1 MFYHKL
7 VKLIK
12 YDYKII
18 TNLAENSMAWN
29 EPGNNDKDPWKN
41 KGGKNQGPP
50 DLDELLND
58 LGKKVSG
65 IFGGKGNNR
74 SSGGSGKSFS
84 SIGISLILIIGLVVY
99 AFSGFYTIKEAE
111 KGIVLRFGQFSG
123 TVDPGINWKWTFID
137 RIIPIDM
144 QSTREMQASGFMLT
158 QDENV
163 VQVEMQIQYRVV
175 DARNYVF
182 SVTNADDSLSQS
194 LDSALRYVVGHAKM
208 DDILTSGREQ
218 IRQSVWQEL
227 EKVIEPYN
235 LGLLIVDVNFKD
247 ARPPNEVKDAFDDAI
262 AAQEDEVR
270 FLREAEAYARGI
282 EPRARGR
289 VKRMEQEALAY
300 KQQTVLD
307 AEGEVARF
315 EKILPEYQAAPEV
328 TRQRLY
334 IATMEK
340 VYSNASKVMVDVDG
354 GNNMMYLPL
363 DKIMQ
368 QQQSTNQR
376 TTPQSYSQPQTQ
388 SGINSSPSSSTG
400 RNDRFNSGRN

>member
-1 MFYHKL
+1 
-7 VKLIK
+7 
-12 YDYKII
+12 
-18 TNLAENSMAWN
+18 MAWN

-58 LGKKVSG
+58 LGKKVTG
-65 IFGGKGNNR
+65 IFGGKGNGKSTGG
-74 SSGGSGKSFS
+74 SSPSGKSFS
-84 SIGISLILIIGLVVY
+84 SIGISLVLIIAIVVY

-111 KGIVLRFGQFSG
+111 KGIVLRFGQYAG

-137 RIIPIDM
+137 RIIPVDM
-144 QSTREMQASGFMLT
+144 QSTRDLPASGFMLT

-163 VQVEMQIQYRVV
+163 VRVDMQIQYRVM
-175 DARNYVF
+175 DARNYIF

-194 LDSALRYVVGHAKM
+194 LDSALRYVVGHSSM

-218 IRQSVWQEL
+218 IRQSVWKEL
-227 EKVIEPYN
+227 EKIIEPYN
-235 LGLLIVDVNFKD
+235 LGLIVVDVNFKD

-262 AAQEDEVR
+262 SAQEDEVR

-300 KQQTVLD
+300 KGRIVLE

-315 EKILPEYQAAPEV
+315 AKILPEYQAAPEV

-340 VYSNASKVMVDVDG
+340 VYSNTSKVMVDVEG

-368 QQQSTNQR
+368 QSSTNRAAPQSIQSTQQKTNVN
-376 TTPQSYSQPQTQ
+376 T
-388 SGINSSPSSSTG
+388 SPSNSG
-400 RNDRFNSGRN
+400 RSDRFNSGRN

>member
-1 MFYHKL
+1 
-7 VKLIK
+7 
-12 YDYKII
+12 
-18 TNLAENSMAWN
+18 MAWN

-58 LGKKVSG
+58 LGKKVTG
-65 IFGGKGNNR
+65 IFGGKGNGKSTGG
-74 SSGGSGKSFS
+74 SSPSGKSFS
-84 SIGISLILIIGLVVY
+84 SIGISLVLIIAIVVY

-111 KGIVLRFGQFSG
+111 KGIVLRFGQYAG

-137 RIIPIDM
+137 RIIPVDM
-144 QSTREMQASGFMLT
+144 QSTRDLPASGFMLT

-163 VQVEMQIQYRVV
+163 VRVDMQIQYRVM
-175 DARNYVF
+175 DARNYIF

-194 LDSALRYVVGHAKM
+194 LDSALRYVVGHSSM

-218 IRQSVWQEL
+218 IRQSVWKEL
-227 EKVIEPYN
+227 EKIIEPYN
-235 LGLLIVDVNFKD
+235 LGLIVVDVNFKD

-262 AAQEDEVR
+262 SAQEDEVR

-282 EPRARGR
+282 EPRARGS

-300 KQQTVLD
+300 KGRIVLE

-315 EKILPEYQAAPEV
+315 AKILPEYQAAPEV

-340 VYSNASKVMVDVDG
+340 VYSNTSKVMVDVEG

-368 QQQSTNQR
+368 QSSTNRAAPQSIQSTQQKTNVN
-376 TTPQSYSQPQTQ
+376 T
-388 SGINSSPSSSTG
+388 SPSNSG
-400 RNDRFNSGRN
+400 RSDRFNSGRN

>member
-1 MFYHKL
+1 
-7 VKLIK
+7 
-12 YDYKII
+12 
-18 TNLAENSMAWN
+18 MAWN

-65 IFGGKGNNR
+65 IFGGKGGGK
-74 SSGGSGKSFS
+74 SSGGSTPSRKSFS
-84 SIGISLILIIGLVVY
+84 SIGISLLLIIALVVY

-111 KGIVLRFGQFSG
+111 QGIVLRFGQYSG
-123 TVDPGINWKWTFID
+123 TVEPGLRWKWTFID
-137 RIIPIDM
+137 RIIPVDM
-144 QSTREMQASGFMLT
+144 QSTRDLPASGFMLT

-163 VQVEMQIQYRVV
+163 VRVDMQIQYRVV
-175 DARNYVF
+175 DARNYIF

-227 EKVIEPYN
+227 EKIITPYN
-235 LGLLIVDVNFKD
+235 LGLIIVDVNFKD

-289 VKRMEQEALAY
+289 VKRMEQEAIAY
-300 KQQTVLD
+300 KEQTVLD
-307 AEGEVARF
+307 AKGEVARF

-340 VYSNASKVMVDVDG
+340 VYSNTSKVMVDVEG

-363 DKIMQ
+363 DKII
-368 QQQSTNQR
+368 QQQSTTNR
-376 TTPQSYSQPQTQ
+376 AAPQGYSQSTQ
-388 SGINSSPSSSTG
+388 QKPIINSSSSNSG

>member
-1 MFYHKL
+1 
-7 VKLIK
+7 
-12 YDYKII
+12 
-18 TNLAENSMAWN
+18 MAWN

-58 LGKKVSG
+58 LGKKVTG
-65 IFGGKGNNR
+65 IFGGK
-74 SSGGSGKSFS
+74 SSGGSSPSGKSFS
-84 SIGISLILIIGLVVY
+84 SIGISIVLFIAIVVY

-111 KGIVLRFGQFSG
+111 KGIVLRFGQYSG

-137 RIIPIDM
+137 RIIPVDM
-144 QSTREMQASGFMLT
+144 QSTRDLPASGFMLT

-163 VQVEMQIQYRVV
+163 VRVDMQIQYRVV
-175 DARNYVF
+175 DARNYIF

-227 EKVIEPYN
+227 EKIIAPYN
-235 LGLLIVDVNFKD
+235 LGLIIVDVNFKD

-289 VKRMEQEALAY
+289 VKRMEQEAIAY
-300 KQQTVLD
+300 KEQTVL
-307 AEGEVARF
+307 AAKGEVARF

-340 VYSNASKVMVDVDG
+340 VYTNTSKIMVDVEG
-354 GNNMMYLPL
+354 GNNIMYLPL
-363 DKIMQ
+363 DKIIQ
-368 QQQSTNQR
+368 QQATTKR
-376 TTPQSYSQPQTQ
+376 GTPQNYSQPAQQ
-388 SGINSSPSSSTG
+388 PVINSSPSTSS

>member
-1 MFYHKL
+1 
-7 VKLIK
+7 
-12 YDYKII
+12 
-18 TNLAENSMAWN
+18 MAWN

-65 IFGGKGNNR
+65 IFGGK
-74 SSGGSGKSFS
+74 SSGGSTPSGKSFS
-84 SIGISLILIIGLVVY
+84 SIGISLLIIIALVVY

-111 KGIVLRFGQFSG
+111 QGIVLRFGQYSG
-123 TVDPGINWKWTFID
+123 TVDPGLRWKWTFVD
-137 RIIPIDM
+137 RIIPVDM
-144 QSTREMQASGFMLT
+144 QSTRDLPASGFMLT

-163 VQVEMQIQYRVV
+163 VRVDMQIQYRVV
-175 DARNYVF
+175 EARNFIF
-182 SVTNADDSLSQS
+182 SVTNAEDSLSQS
-194 LDSALRYVVGHAKM
+194 LDSALRHVVGHAKM

-218 IRQSVWQEL
+218 VRQAVWKEL
-227 EKVIEPYN
+227 DKIIEPYN
-235 LGLLIVDVNFKD
+235 LGLIIVDVNFKD

-262 AAQEDEVR
+262 SAQEDEIR

-289 VKRMEQEALAY
+289 VKRMEQEAMAY
-300 KQQTVLD
+300 KEQTVLG
-307 AEGEVARF
+307 AQGEVARF
-315 EKILPEYQAAPEV
+315 AKLLPEYQAAPEV

-334 IATMEK
+334 LDTMEK
-340 VYSNASKVMVDVDG
+340 VYSNTSKVMVDVDG

-368 QQQSTNQR
+368 QQS
-376 TTPQSYSQPQTQ
+376 TTPRATSQSYTQPQQ
-388 SGINSSPSSSTG
+388 QQNINSSPSVSG
-400 RNDRFNSGRN
+400 RSDRFNSGRN

>member
-1 MFYHKL
+1 
-7 VKLIK
+7 
-12 YDYKII
+12 
-18 TNLAENSMAWN
+18 MAWN

-58 LGKKVSG
+58 LGKKVTG
-65 IFGGKGNNR
+65 IFGGKGKSTGG
-74 SSGGSGKSFS
+74 SSPSGKSFS
-84 SIGISLILIIGLVVY
+84 TIGISLVLIIAIVVY

-111 KGIVLRFGQFSG
+111 KGIVLRFGQYSG

-144 QSTREMQASGFMLT
+144 QSTRDLPASGFMLT

-163 VQVEMQIQYRVV
+163 VRVDMQIQYRVMN
-175 DARNYVF
+175 ARNYVF

-194 LDSALRYVVGHAKM
+194 LDSALRYVVGHSTM
-208 DDILTSGREQ
+208 DAILTSGREQ
-218 IRQSVWQEL
+218 IRQSVWKEL
-227 EKVIEPYN
+227 EKIIEPYN
-235 LGLLIVDVNFKD
+235 LGLIIVDVNFKD

-262 AAQEDEVR
+262 SAQEDEVR

-300 KQQTVLD
+300 KERIVLE

-315 EKILPEYQAAPEV
+315 AKVLPEYQAAPEV

-334 IATMEK
+334 LATMEK
-340 VYSNASKVMVDVDG
+340 VYSNTSKVMVDVDG
-354 GNNMMYLPL
+354 GNNIMYLPL

-368 QQQSTNQR
+368 QSVAKPV
-376 TTPQSYSQPQTQ
+376 TPQATLSTQ
-388 SGINSSPSSSTG
+388 QKTNVNTSPSVSG
-400 RNDRFNSGRN
+400 RSDRFNSGRN

>member
-1 MFYHKL
+1 
-7 VKLIK
+7 
-12 YDYKII
+12 
-18 TNLAENSMAWN
+18 MAWN

-65 IFGGKGNNR
+65 IFGGKGGGK
-74 SSGGSGKSFS
+74 SSGGSAPSGKSFS
-84 SIGISLILIIGLVVY
+84 SIGISLVLIIAVVVY

-158 QDENV
+158 KDENV

-175 DARNYVF
+175 NARNYVF
-182 SVTNADDSLSQS
+182 SVTNADESLNQS

-208 DDILTSGREQ
+208 DNILTSGREK
-218 IRQSVWQEL
+218 IRQAAWEEL
-227 EKVIEPYN
+227 EKIIEPYN

-262 AAQEDEVR
+262 SAQEDEVR

-300 KQQTVLD
+300 KGRIVLD

-340 VYSNASKVMVDVDG
+340 VYSNTSKVMVDVDG

-368 QQQSTNQR
+368 HQSAAPSVS
-376 TTPQSYSQPQTQ
+376 PQSYSQPKTQ
-388 SGINSSPSSSTG
+388 LGVNSSPS
-400 RNDRFNSGRN
+400 NSGRSDRFDNGSN

>member
-1 MFYHKL
+1 
-7 VKLIK
+7 
-12 YDYKII
+12 
-18 TNLAENSMAWN
+18 MAWN

-65 IFGGKGNNR
+65 IFGGKGNGKSTSG
-74 SSGGSGKSFS
+74 SSPSGKNLST
-84 SIGISLILIIGLVVY
+84 IGISLVLIIAIVVY

-111 KGIVLRFGQFSG
+111 KGIVLRFGQYSG

-137 RIIPIDM
+137 RIIPVDM
-144 QSTREMQASGFMLT
+144 QSTRDMPSSGFMLT

-163 VQVEMQIQYRVV
+163 VRVEMQIQYRVV
-175 DARNYVF
+175 NARNYVF
-182 SVTNADDSLSQS
+182 SVTNADDSLNQS
-194 LDSALRYVVGHAKM
+194 LDSALRYVVGHAVM
-208 DDILTSGREQ
+208 DDILTSGREA
-218 IRQSVWQEL
+218 IRQSVWEEL
-227 EKVIEPYN
+227 EKIIAPYN
-235 LGLLIVDVNFKD
+235 LGLIIVDVNFKD

-262 AAQEDEVR
+262 SAQEDEVR

-300 KQQTVLD
+300 KSRTVLD
-307 AEGEVARF
+307 AEGEVAKF
-315 EKILPEYQAAPEV
+315 NKLLPEYVAAPEV

-340 VYSNASKVMVDVDG
+340 VYSNTSKVMVDVEG

-368 QQQSTNQR
+368 QQKATNSNNTAVKSYAPVSQQSNNTA
-376 TTPQSYSQPQTQ
+376 
-388 SGINSSPSSSTG
+388 PSSSSN
-400 RNDRFNSGRN
+400 RADRFNSGSN

>member
-1 MFYHKL
+1 
-7 VKLIK
+7 
-12 YDYKII
+12 
-18 TNLAENSMAWN
+18 MAWN

-65 IFGGKGNNR
+65 IFGGNGGK
-74 SSGGSGKSFS
+74 SSGGSTPSGKSFS
-84 SIGISLILIIGLVVY
+84 SIGISLVLIIAIVVY

-111 KGIVLRFGQFSG
+111 KGLVLRFGQYSG
-123 TVDPGINWKWTFID
+123 TVDPGINWQWTFID

-163 VQVEMQIQYRVV
+163 VRVEMQIQYRVV
-175 DARNYVF
+175 DARNFVF
-182 SVTNADDSLSQS
+182 SVTNAVDSLNQS

-227 EKVIEPYN
+227 EKIIEPYN
-235 LGLLIVDVNFKD
+235 LGLIIVDVNFKD

-262 AAQEDEVR
+262 SAQEDQVR

-289 VKRMEQEALAY
+289 VKRIEQEALAY
-300 KQQTVLD
+300 KERTVLD
-307 AEGEVARF
+307 AQGEIARF
-315 EKILPEYQAAPEV
+315 EKILPEYQAAPKV

-340 VYSNASKVMVDVDG
+340 VYSNTSKVMVDVDG

-368 QQQSTNQR
+368 QQSTTQR
-376 TTPQSYSQPQTQ
+376 VAPQSYSQPQTQ
-388 SGINSSPSSSTG
+388 SNVNTSPSNSG
-400 RNDRFNSGRN
+400 RNDRFNNGRN

>member
-1 MFYHKL
+1 
-7 VKLIK
+7 
-12 YDYKII
+12 
-18 TNLAENSMAWN
+18 MAWN

-58 LGKKVSG
+58 LGKKVTG
-65 IFGGKGNNR
+65 IFGGKGNGK
-74 SSGGSGKSFS
+74 STGGSTPSGKNFS
-84 SIGISLILIIGLVVY
+84 SIGISLVLIIAIVVY

-111 KGIVLRFGQFSG
+111 KGIVLRFGQYSG

-137 RIIPIDM
+137 RIIPVDM
-144 QSTREMQASGFMLT
+144 QSTRDLPASGFMLT

-163 VQVEMQIQYRVV
+163 VSVDMQIQYRVI
-175 DARNYVF
+175 DARNYIF

-194 LDSALRYVVGHAKM
+194 LDSALRYVVGHSTM
-208 DDILTSGREQ
+208 DDILTKGREQ
-218 IRQSVWQEL
+218 IRQSVWEEL
-227 EKVIEPYN
+227 EKIIEPYN
-235 LGLLIVDVNFKD
+235 LGLIVVDVNFKD

-262 AAQEDEVR
+262 SAQEDEVR

-300 KQQTVLD
+300 KGRIVLE

-315 EKILPEYQAAPEV
+315 ANILPEYQAAPEV

-340 VYSNASKVMVDVDG
+340 VYSNTSKVMVDVDG

-368 QQQSTNQR
+368 QSSTSS
-376 TTPQSYSQPQTQ
+376 PALQ
-388 SGINSSPSSSTG
+388 SGQPTQTTQQRSNVNTSPSNSG
-400 RNDRFNSGRN
+400 RSDRFNSGRN

>member
-1 MFYHKL
+1 
-7 VKLIK
+7 
-12 YDYKII
+12 
-18 TNLAENSMAWN
+18 MAWN

-58 LGKKVSG
+58 LGKKVTG
-65 IFGGKGNNR
+65 IFGGKGNGK
-74 SSGGSGKSFS
+74 STGGKSPSGKSFS
-84 SIGISLILIIGLVVY
+84 SIGISLVLIIAIFVY

-111 KGIVLRFGQFSG
+111 KGIVLRFGQYSG

-137 RIIPIDM
+137 RIIPVDM
-144 QSTREMQASGFMLT
+144 QSTRDLPASGFMLT

-163 VQVEMQIQYRVV
+163 VSVDMQIQYRVI

-194 LDSALRYVVGHAKM
+194 LDSALRYVVGHSTM
-208 DDILTSGREQ
+208 DDILTKGREQ
-218 IRQSVWQEL
+218 IRQSVWEEL
-227 EKVIEPYN
+227 EKIIEPYN
-235 LGLLIVDVNFKD
+235 LGLIVVDVNFKD

-262 AAQEDEVR
+262 SAQEDEVR

-300 KQQTVLD
+300 KGRIVLE

-315 EKILPEYQAAPEV
+315 ANILPEYQAAPEV

-334 IATMEK
+334 LATMEK
-340 VYSNASKVMVDVDG
+340 VYSNTSKVMVDVEG

-368 QQQSTNQR
+368 QSSTSRAAPQSIQPTQQSSNVNT
-376 TTPQSYSQPQTQ
+376 
-388 SGINSSPSSSTG
+388 SPSDSSG
-400 RNDRFNSGRN
+400 RSDRFNSGRN